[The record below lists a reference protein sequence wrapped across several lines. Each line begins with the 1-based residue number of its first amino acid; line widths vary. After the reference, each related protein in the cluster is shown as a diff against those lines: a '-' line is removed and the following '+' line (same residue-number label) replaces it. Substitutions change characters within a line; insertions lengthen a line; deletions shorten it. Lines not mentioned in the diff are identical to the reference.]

1 MPSFDNQK
9 NVNTQHTIFE
19 GGGGGGGMHEA
30 ILRKVLNKLSM
41 LSNNYTLKQ
50 NLMIIKHMVSK
61 NKTFHWALNIEFL

>member
-9 NVNTQHTIFE
+9 NVNTQQTIFE
-19 GGGGGGGMHEA
+19 GEGGGGMHEA

-41 LSNNYTLKQ
+41 LSKNYTLKQ